1 MDEKTIIIVSGLP
14 RSGTSM
20 MMKML
25 ESGGLEIVTDNLRTA
40 DDDVW
45 KYPHIRVIK
54 IGFKNIFKSV
64 RPIAQYPQFRL
75 PIENLFYFFA

>member
-1 MDEKTIIIVSGLP
+1 MDEKAIIIVSGLP

-40 DDDVW
+40 DEDNRKGYEPAEKQSKRGV
-45 KYPHIRVIK
+45 
-54 IGFKNIFKSV
+54 F
-64 RPIAQYPQFRL
+64 
-75 PIENLFYFFA
+75 